1 MTRQEINR
9 AIVNYLR
16 PYNPQKIGI
25 FGSVAR
31 NEETSESDIDILI
44 KFGDVPSLF
53 EFIRMENDL
62 TEILGR
68 KVDLV
73 SEGALK
79 NQRLKAYIF
88 RDLQV
93 IFG

>member
-1 MTRQEINR
+1 
-9 AIVNYLR
+9 LR
-16 PYNPQKIGI
+16 PYNPEKIGI

-31 NEETSESDIDILI
+31 NEETPESDIDILI
-44 KFGDVPSLF
+44 KFGNVPSLF
-53 EFIRMENDL
+53 EFVRMENDL
-62 TEILGR
+62 SEILGR

>member
-1 MTRQEINR
+1 MTRQEINK
-9 AIVNYLR
+9 AIVNYLQ
-16 PYNPQKIGI
+16 PYNPQRIGI

-44 KFGDVPSLF
+44 RFGKVPSLF
-53 EFIRMENDL
+53 EFVRMENDL
-62 TEILGR
+62 SEILER

-79 NQRLKAYIF
+79 NKRLKTYIF
-88 RDLQV
+88 QDLQV

>member
-1 MTRQEINR
+1 MTRQEINK

-16 PYNPQKIGI
+16 PYYPQKIGI

-31 NEETSESDIDILI
+31 NEETPESDIDILI

-53 EFIRMENDL
+53 EFVRMENDL
-62 TEILGR
+62 SEILGR

-93 IFG
+93 IFE

>member
-1 MTRQEINR
+1 MTRQEINK
-9 AIVNYLR
+9 AIVNYFR

-31 NEETSESDIDILI
+31 NEETPESDIDILI

-53 EFIRMENDL
+53 EFVRMENDL
-62 TEILGR
+62 SEILGR

-79 NQRLKAYIF
+79 NKRLKTYIF
-88 RDLQV
+88 QDLQV